1 MGSKKRKTAARRGGR
16 TARGR
21 QKRSFLQ
28 RYGLLVGVIVV
39 AMLGVTALAVV
50 DRAGA
55 GQNSGPDVRSLNK
68 SLGEAGAP
76 VVVAVYS
83 DFQCPYCKLF
93 ADDAGE
99 QLREEYIESGQ
110 VRLAYRHFAFL
121 GEESLWAAEASDC
134 ADEQGRFWDYH
145 DQLFVVQGAENGGVF
160 AKDNLKSYAAEIG
173 LDTDQ
178 FNECFDSGEYRSRVR
193 QEYAEGQRLG
203 VRGTPTVF
211 VDGRLVRNGSDYQV
225 LRAAIETALAGR
237 Q

>member
-1 MGSKKRKTAARRGGR
+1 MASKKRKTTSRGKSR
-16 TARGR
+16 TARGK

-28 RYGLLVGVIVV
+28 RYGLLAGVIIV
-39 AMLGVTALAVV
+39 AMLGVAALAAV
-50 DRAGA
+50 DGAGA
-55 GQNSGPDVRSLNK
+55 GQDGGPDVRSLNK
-68 SLGEAGAP
+68 SLGEPDAP

-99 QLREEYIESGQ
+99 QLREEYIDSGQ

-121 GEESLWAAEASDC
+121 GEESQWAAEASDC
-134 ADEQGRFWDYH
+134 ADEQGRFWEYH
-145 DQLFVVQGAENGGVF
+145 DQLFAVQGTENSGAF
-160 AKDNLKSYAAEIG
+160 SRDNLKAYAGELG
-173 LDTDQ
+173 LDSEQ
-178 FNECFDSGEYRSRVR
+178 FSQCFDSGEYRSRVR

-203 VRGTPTVF
+203 VRGTPTLF

-237 Q
+237 